1 MAKCRSRGLCAGAIS
16 VDPIVM
22 SEPAIETTGT
32 ILERKGEILYRVEL
46 MNGKV
51 ILGHLSKPLTDSK
64 TEFSLGETVH
74 LEMTPFDFDQGR
86 IVARI
91 TQNGL

>member
-1 MAKCRSRGLCAGAIS
+1 
-16 VDPIVM
+16 M

-64 TEFSLGETVH
+64 TEFLNGDSVL

-86 IVARI
+86 IVS
-91 TQNGL
+91 GVH

>member
-1 MAKCRSRGLCAGAIS
+1 MCAGAIS
-16 VDPIVM
+16 VDLTVM

-64 TEFSLGETVH
+64 TEFLNGDSVL

-86 IVARI
+86 IVS
-91 TQNGL
+91 GVH

>member
-1 MAKCRSRGLCAGAIS
+1 
-16 VDPIVM
+16 M

-32 ILERKGEILYRVEL
+32 ILERKGDILYRVEL

-51 ILGHLSKPLTDSK
+51 ILGHLSKALTDSK
-64 TEFSLGETVH
+64 TEFSNGDSVL

-86 IVARI
+86 IVGRAS
-91 TQNGL
+91 QNGL

>member
-1 MAKCRSRGLCAGAIS
+1 
-16 VDPIVM
+16 M

-64 TEFSLGETVH
+64 TEFLNGDSVL

-86 IVARI
+86 IVSRV
-91 TQNGL
+91 N

>member
-1 MAKCRSRGLCAGAIS
+1 
-16 VDPIVM
+16 M

-64 TEFSLGETVH
+64 TEFLNGDSVL

-86 IVARI
+86 IVSGI
-91 TQNGL
+91 H

>member
-1 MAKCRSRGLCAGAIS
+1 
-16 VDPIVM
+16 M
-22 SEPAIETTGT
+22 SEPAIETIGT

-64 TEFSLGETVH
+64 TEFLNGDSVL

-86 IVARI
+86 IVS
-91 TQNGL
+91 GVH

>member
-1 MAKCRSRGLCAGAIS
+1 
-16 VDPIVM
+16 M
-22 SEPAIETTGT
+22 SEPAIVTTGT

-51 ILGHLSKPLTDSK
+51 ILGHLSKSLTDAK
-64 TEFSLGETVH
+64 TELSDGDSVI

-86 IVARI
+86 IVEKLA
-91 TQNGL
+91 

>member
-1 MAKCRSRGLCAGAIS
+1 
-16 VDPIVM
+16 M
-22 SEPAIETTGT
+22 SEPAIETIGT
-32 ILERKGEILYRVEL
+32 VLERKGEILYRVEL

-64 TEFSLGETVH
+64 TEFFNGDSVL

-86 IVARI
+86 IVSKLA
-91 TQNGL
+91 QNGL